1 MRPVS
6 DAAVCIHAHF
16 YQPPRENPWL
26 EEVEPEPSASPHH
39 NWNERITAECYGPNG
54 AARVVDSDGRIE
66 SIWNNYAHISFNFG
80 PTLLSWM
87 ESKAPTTYAAI
98 LEADAASVERFGGH
112 GSALAQP
119 YNHLIMPLA
128 SARDRRTQVVW
139 GIADFKLRFGRD
151 PEGMWLPETAVDLDT
166 LEALAENGIRFTV
179 LAPHQAGRV
188 RAPGGEWREAGE
200 EGPDTTVAYRQV
212 LPSGREIDL
221 FFYDGATS
229 RAVAFEKLLHD
240 GETLAGWLLD
250 RARGQDGPGP
260 RLVHIATDGE
270 TYGHHH
276 AHGDMALAV
285 ALRRLESEPGIRLT
299 NYGLHLAEHPPVHE
313 VEVREDTSWSCAHGI
328 ERWRSDCGCST
339 GGEAEWNQAWRDPLR
354 RALDELSEGFARVFV
369 QVGSGIL
376 ADPWAARDSYIDVVL
391 GSSAARRTY
400 LDEWCEGRDS
410 EQRRLAL
417 RLLEM
422 QRSAMLMFTS
432 CGWFFT
438 DLAGIETR
446 QILRYAARAL
456 DLAESVGAEGLRA
469 PFLANLAG
477 ARANGER
484 APNGREVFADE
495 SRAARVTALDIAA
508 DRVAR
513 LAANAPQ
520 VEYAVWEVEGSWA
533 TVTAPGARAVAGTAH
548 VVDSRTEE
556 RAAFHC
562 RGLTLG
568 SADIRVQLRPEG
580 GPSCVDA
587 SADLALAGL
596 RPDTRMAIENAARA
610 DPQGAAEGEVAV
622 PEIRAALEEL
632 ESLLPGAQRERVLRV
647 LEGLMA
653 RVEAAQQLP
662 LWELQNGWWR
672 ATRRAAWIPGDVAAS
687 VARRLGFVE
696 READ

>member
-1 MRPVS
+1 MSEP
-6 DAAVCIHAHF
+6 AVCIHAHF

-39 NWNERITAECYGPNG
+39 DWNERITAECYGPNG
-54 AARVVDSDGRIE
+54 AARVVDGEGRIE

-80 PTLLSWM
+80 PTLLGWM
-87 ESKAPTTYAAI
+87 ESKAPAAYAAI

-128 SARDRRTQVVW
+128 TARDRRTQVIW

-166 LEALAENGIRFTV
+166 LEALAENGVRFTV

-188 RAPGGEWREAGE
+188 RRHGGEWQDVGE

-212 LPSGREIDL
+212 LPSGREIAL

-240 GETLAGWLLD
+240 GETLARWLID
-250 RARGQDGPGP
+250 RARAPDGTGP

-299 NYGLHLAEHPPVHE
+299 NYGLHLAEHRPVHE
-313 VEVREDTSWSCAHGI
+313 IEIQEDTSWSCAHGI

-339 GGEAEWNQAWRDPLR
+339 GGEAGWTQAWRGPLR
-354 RALDELSEGFARVFV
+354 QALDKLSEDLARVFEEKGRTV
-369 QVGSGIL
+369 FSDV
-376 ADPWAARDSYIDVVL
+376 WEARDHYIDAVL
-391 GSSAARRTY
+391 GSGADRGRY
-400 LDEWCEGRDS
+400 LDEWCVGRAREES
-410 EQRRLAL
+410 LLAL

-432 CGWFFT
+432 CGWFFN

-456 DLAESVGAEGLRA
+456 DLAESVGAGGVRT
-469 PFLANLAG
+469 PFLAILAE
-477 ARANGER
+477 ARGNGEQ
-484 APNGREVFADE
+484 APDGRQVLADE
-495 SRAARVTALDIAA
+495 SRAARVSALDIAA
-508 DRVAR
+508 DRIAR
-513 LAANAPQ
+513 LAANVPE
-520 VEYAVWEVEGSWA
+520 VDYAVWQVEGRWA
-533 TVTAPGARAVAGTAH
+533 TVTAPGARAAAGTVRVMDA
-548 VVDSRTEE
+548 RTEE
-556 RAAFHC
+556 RLGFRC
-562 RGLTLG
+562 RGLALG
-568 SADIRVQLRPEG
+568 SDDIRVQLHPEDRPAG
-580 GPSCVDA
+580 IDRG
-587 SADLALAGL
+587 ADLELAGL
-596 RPDTRMAIENAARA
+596 RPDTRVAIESSAQSAPA
-610 DPQGAAEGEVAV
+610 PGSDWGDAIA
-622 PEIRAALEEL
+622 EIRAAIAEL
-632 ESLLPGAQRERVLRV
+632 ESLLPGVQRQRVLRA

-653 RVEAAQQLP
+653 RVETAPELP

-672 ATRRAAWIPGDVAAS
+672 ATRRTAWIPGDVAAS
-687 VARRLGFVE
+687 VARSLGFVE
-696 READ
+696 REPD